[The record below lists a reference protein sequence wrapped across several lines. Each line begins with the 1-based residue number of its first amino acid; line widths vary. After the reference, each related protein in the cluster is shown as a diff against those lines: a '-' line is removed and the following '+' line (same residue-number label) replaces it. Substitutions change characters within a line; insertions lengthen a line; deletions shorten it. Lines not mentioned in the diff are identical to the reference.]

1 MRCNKEDK
9 KKRIIVR
16 GKIFMKQILHRLTA
30 VVCVLVL
37 TAALVGCGGEKTTDS
52 SEADVDLVTLQQ
64 VMLAADTTLP
74 EMKVVTGDDAQA
86 ELNFTAFS
94 DFDYNRVQNYFY
106 AYAADGGSQEIV
118 VVQLK
123 DAGDA
128 AALMNTFK
136 DHLEDRRGALV
147 AYAPDQLPLVDHA
160 VVKQKGNLVAMIIS
174 EKSGLVQK
182 AFEAE

>member
-1 MRCNKEDK
+1 
-9 KKRIIVR
+9 
-16 GKIFMKQILHRLTA
+16 MKQIYRKFTA
-30 VVCVLVL
+30 LVCVLLL
-37 TAALVGCGGEKTTDS
+37 TACMAGCGAQTTAQ
-52 SEADVDLVTLQQ
+52 EAGAAVDMQALQES
-64 VMLAADTTLP
+64 MLAADTTLP
-74 EMKVVTGDDAQA
+74 EMKVVTGDDEQA

-94 DFDYNRVQNYFY
+94 DLDYDRVKDYFY
-106 AYAADGGSQEIV
+106 AYAADGDSQEIA

-128 AALMNTFK
+128 AALMNSMK
-136 DHLEDRRGALV
+136 DHLEDRRGALT

-174 EKSGLVQK
+174 EKSGLVQQ

>member
-1 MRCNKEDK
+1 
-9 KKRIIVR
+9 
-16 GKIFMKQILHRLTA
+16 MKQIYRKFTA
-30 VVCVLVL
+30 LVCVLLL
-37 TAALVGCGGEKTTDS
+37 TACMAGCGAQTTAQ
-52 SEADVDLVTLQQ
+52 EAGAAVDMQALQES
-64 VMLAADTTLP
+64 MLAADTTLP
-74 EMKVVTGDDAQA
+74 EMKVVTGDDEQA

-94 DFDYNRVQNYFY
+94 DLDYDRVQDYFY
-106 AYAADGGSQEIV
+106 AYAADGDSQEIA

-128 AALMNTFK
+128 AALMNSMK
-136 DHLEDRRGALV
+136 DHLEDRRGALT

-174 EKSGLVQK
+174 EKSGLVQQ